1 MSCCWSFF
9 MFLFSFLVHFTK
21 NMSFSCI
28 ADLSP
33 PFPNQ
38 GLYLPKSRRF
48 ASLFFLKNSVNV
60 VREAVKGA
68 WLTRPYLL
76 LVTATRRV
84 HGLDDID
91 GISNEERIECCS
103 RHHTGYSDASLRN
116 VLWWMPS
123 VTNT

>member
-1 MSCCWSFF
+1 MVYFILGAF
-9 MFLFSFLVHFTK
+9 YERHVVFVHRIFPLPFLIKVFIYRNL
-21 NMSFSCI
+21 
-28 ADLSP
+28 A
-33 PFPNQ
+33 
-38 GLYLPKSRRF
+38 
-48 ASLFFLKNSVNV
+48 ASLFFFLRKSVNV
-60 VREAVKGA
+60 VREAVEGA

-91 GISNEERIECCS
+91 GIGNEERIECCP